1 MNLETIKKLIIEND
15 IFILY
20 IKSRTCSV
28 CIELLPK
35 VEEVSNAMNVNFA
48 DIYIEDNRE
57 VGTMYNVFSAPTI
70 IMFVMGK
77 EVYRDGR
84 FLRTAELEDTISKYK
99 NLLL

>member
-1 MNLETIKKLIIEND
+1 MNLEDIKKSIEDND

-20 IKSRTCSV
+20 VKSKICSV
-28 CIELLPK
+28 CVELLPK
-35 VEEVSNAMNVNFA
+35 VAEVSKNNNVKFV

-57 VGTMYNVFSAPTI
+57 VGTVYNVFSAPTI

-84 FLRTAELEDTISKYK
+84 FLRTSELEATISKYK